1 MLKLYPNNLKE
12 RYNLTNT
19 SDIID
24 ILDQIGRK
32 IGALKNK
39 EIDYDR
45 VYNVII
51 KDLREGLLGKVTFDE
66 I

>member
-32 IGALKNK
+32 IGALKTK
-39 EIDYDR
+39 
-45 VYNVII
+45 
-51 KDLREGLLGKVTFDE
+51 K
-66 I
+66 